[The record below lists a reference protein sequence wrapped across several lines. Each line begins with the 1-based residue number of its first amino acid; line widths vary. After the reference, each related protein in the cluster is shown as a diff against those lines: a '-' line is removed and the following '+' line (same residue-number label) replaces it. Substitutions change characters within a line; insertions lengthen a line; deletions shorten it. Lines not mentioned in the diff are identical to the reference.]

1 MAAGVEF
8 VIDPESHL
16 RIPYY
21 DREGRPTGHCR
32 IRLKE
37 VRADEQ
43 RTINPREAERM
54 SDFPHI
60 PLSVCQ
66 RLWVTEGEFKALS
79 MWEAGNPTIGVPGLH
94 CYTRDGN
101 GNPQILPALF
111 DAIRFVQPT
120 EIVFIG
126 DADTILN
133 IEYDRSAH
141 FLATAFP
148 KVAVHLLQVPFG
160 SKRRASMIF
169 VERSIESSLA
179 GWSNFTSRPYGA
191 IRKNPSSC
199 WPSPVWMAFPR

>member
-1 MAAGVEF
+1 MTFNRSGISDEFLMAAGIELLT
-8 VIDPESHL
+8 DPESHL

-21 DREGRPTGHCR
+21 DREGRPTGHYR

-37 VRADEQ
+37 VRANGQKYDQ
-43 RTINPREAERM
+43 PAG
-54 SDFPHI
+54 SGVHVYFPHI

-79 MWEAGNPTIGVPGLH
+79 MWESGNPTIGLPGLH

-133 IEYDRSAH
+133 IEYYRSAH

-160 SKRRASMIF
+160 SPQKGIDDLR
-169 VERSIESSLA
+169 
-179 GWSNFTSRPYGA
+179 GA
-191 IRKNPSSC
+191 LDGKFSGRLEQLYIDVGP
-199 WPSPVWMAFPR
+199 PGPPQL